1 MKDYDLTAGFVL
13 HYDEAIAFLE
23 DTAQAHTTA
32 VMNGDEDSEGMTEI
46 LDDLYTMKQDI
57 MRHDYEY
64 IKFVECPMSAS
75 NINIIPMVEKE

>member
-1 MKDYDLTAGFVL
+1 MEYDLERGFVL
-13 HYDEAIAFLE
+13 RDSEAIDYL
-23 DTAQAHTTA
+23 TSVA
-32 VMNGDEDSEGMTEI
+32 VEHAKEVMAGNEGSEGMTEI

-57 MRHDYEY
+57 MKHDYEY

>member
-1 MKDYDLTAGFVL
+1 MDLDLEQGFVL
-13 HYDEAIAFLE
+13 RDSEAIDYL
-23 DTAQAHTTA
+23 TSVA
-32 VMNGDEDSEGMTEI
+32 VEHAKEVMAGNEGSEGMTEI

-57 MRHDYEY
+57 MNHDYEY

>member
-1 MKDYDLTAGFVL
+1 MEYDLERGFVL
-13 HYDEAIAFLE
+13 RDSEAVDYL
-23 DTAQAHTTA
+23 TSVA
-32 VMNGDEDSEGMTEI
+32 VEHAKEVMAGNEGSEGMTEI

-57 MRHDYEY
+57 MNHDYEY

>member
-1 MKDYDLTAGFVL
+1 MDYDLERGFVL
-13 HYDEAIAFLE
+13 RDSEAIDYL
-23 DTAQAHTTA
+23 TSVA
-32 VMNGDEDSEGMTEI
+32 VEHAKQVMAGNEGSEGMTEI

-57 MRHDYEY
+57 MNHDYEY